1 MLAEVYHAQAQIKNG
16 LRRSLRSPPSIAL
29 GLWTNPSATE
39 PGPEGFRTLSDPRLG
54 EKIPR
59 GRQYL
64 LGYPGLSGF
73 GRPTARLRGRFG
85 SQDSTCCQR
94 GKPAF

>member
-1 MLAEVYHAQAQIKNG
+1 M
-16 LRRSLRSPPSIAL
+16 
-29 GLWTNPSATE
+29 
-39 PGPEGFRTLSDPRLG
+39 SDPRIG

-73 GRPTARLRGRFG
+73 GRPEARLRGRFLT
-85 SQDSTCCQR
+85 QNSTCRQR

>member
-1 MLAEVYHAQAQIKNG
+1 M
-16 LRRSLRSPPSIAL
+16 
-29 GLWTNPSATE
+29 
-39 PGPEGFRTLSDPRLG
+39 SDPRIG

-64 LGYPGLSGF
+64 LGYPYLMRFWAPSLGCGEGSGVEN
-73 GRPTARLRGRFG
+73 
-85 SQDSTCCQR
+85 STCRQR